1 MSLEDILGASPA
13 LSAILALAATRSGGT
28 YRERLG
34 EYERAKREAAALVGY
49 DSAVSGLQSS
59 RAWETFMAEVLA
71 ILNL

>member
-13 LSAILALAATRSGGT
+13 LSAILARAATRSGGT

-34 EYERAKREAAALVGY
+34 EYERAKHEAAALVGY
-49 DSAVSGLQSS
+49 DSAVSELQSS